1 MPLSA
6 DHPIHSQMGTMLAIQ
21 SATRKAREATGLF
34 IGVRAQAGKF
44 RIGIVTMVK
53 HREVFEPLSDYAPLP
68 ATLEA
73 LRQMTKN
80 PSVPA

>member
-21 SATRKAREATGLF
+21 AATRKAREATGLF
-34 IGVRAQAGKF
+34 IGVRANAGKF

-53 HREVFEPLSDYAPLP
+53 HREVFEPLSDYAPLST
-68 ATLEA
+68 TLDT
-73 LRQMTKN
+73 LRQMVETA
-80 PSVPA
+80 SVTA